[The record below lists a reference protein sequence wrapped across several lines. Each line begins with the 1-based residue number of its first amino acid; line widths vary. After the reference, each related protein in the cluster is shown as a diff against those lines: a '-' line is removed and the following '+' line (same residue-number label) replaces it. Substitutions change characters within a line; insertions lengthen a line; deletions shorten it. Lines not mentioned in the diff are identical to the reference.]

1 MDRFL
6 PHAVALSFLCAPLA
20 VFVPL
25 AALAHPGG
33 LDHDGGH
40 IDKKTGQYHLHRL
53 DYSAEAKSRSAG
65 RITSQSRSV
74 PRASAPEHYLAGV
87 GEIPTVL
94 LTKAMPSLNRTQ
106 AKAQPPAKPTNQSTP
121 ANQPAPAKAG
131 LRMAKTGWALP
142 ADKTTKPIPTLTLPT
157 TLTGYAKE
165 HSLKL
170 RAFHDSRGEFLCIGE
185 VSATSPVTATIV
197 LASGEE
203 KTIDFVKLCYAD
215 RAFIAAQQD
224 RAASGLADELAR
236 DHGYRLWRIDKTQST
251 LKAKVITYDG
261 KSVGLKAKTPDVT
274 THPVADLHPD
284 DRAHLE
290 SLANL
295 LSRKTTALAKAAPPP
310 DQ

>member
-1 MDRFL
+1 MNHFSPL
-6 PHAVALSFLCAPLA
+6 AVALSFICAPLA
-20 VFVPL
+20 VYVPL

-65 RITSQSRSV
+65 SITSHSRSA

-87 GEIPTVL
+87 GDIPTDL
-94 LTKAMPSLNRTQ
+94 LTKATSSFNRTQ
-106 AKAQPPAKPTNQSTP
+106 AKVPPAAKP
-121 ANQPAPAKAG
+121 AREPAPAKAG
-131 LRMAKTGWALP
+131 LQMARTGWALP
-142 ADKTTKPIPTLTLPT
+142 ANKETKTIPTLTIPT

-170 RAFHDSRGEFLCIGE
+170 RAFHDKLGELIGIGE

-203 KTIDFVKLCYAD
+203 KTIDFAKLCYAD

-224 RAASGLADELAR
+224 RAASGLADELAH

-251 LKAKVITYDG
+251 LKAKVIAYDG
-261 KSVGLKAKTPDVT
+261 ESASLKAKTPEVT
-274 THPVADLHPD
+274 TLPIADLHPD

-295 LSRKTTALAKAAPPP
+295 LSRNPTTLAKAEPPTG
-310 DQ
+310 Q

>member
-1 MDRFL
+1 
-6 PHAVALSFLCAPLA
+6 VALSFLCAPLA

-65 RITSQSRSV
+65 SVTSHSRSA
-74 PRASAPEHYLAGV
+74 PRASAPEHLLTGAGLTGI
-87 GEIPTVL
+87 GEIPTDL
-94 LTKAMPSLNRTQ
+94 LSKAAPGVNRTQ
-106 AKAQPPAKPTNQSTP
+106 VKAQPPAKPTNQPT
-121 ANQPAPAKAG
+121 PAKAG
-131 LRMAKTGWALP
+131 LRMARTGWALP
-142 ADKTTKPIPTLTLPT
+142 ANKEAKAVPTLTIPT

-170 RAFHDSRGEFLCIGE
+170 RAFHDQLGELIGIGE

-203 KTIDFVKLCYAD
+203 KTIDFAKLCYAD
-215 RAFIAAQQD
+215 RTFIAAQQD
-224 RAASGLADELAR
+224 RAASVLADELAR
-236 DHGYRLWRIDKTQST
+236 DHGYRLWRLDKTQST
-251 LKAKVITYDG
+251 LKAKVIAYDG
-261 KSVGLKAKTPDVT
+261 KSASLKAKTPEVT
-274 THPVADLHPD
+274 THLVADLHPD

-295 LSRKTTALAKAAPPP
+295 LSRNTTALAQAEPLP